1 MGEGNGY
8 EPQRRAGPGERNGA
22 SRPTRMSDHV
32 FGVAFA
38 AVLAVIGAVEWIRG
52 GASPAWLFIVSGAL
66 LVAGLLTPE
75 LLSPLNAL
83 RARLLIAVR
92 RSPLYLRISPA
103 IRIIWWNT
111 LALAGGLLLIALLGE
126 GYLRWRA
133 PFTESTG
140 MWDRVAPKAGLML
153 FPDMEMRFT
162 NKFDYW
168 TTARTNSLGFLD
180 REPPAPDIASAS
192 CHIAAIGDSFVEAI
206 QVAVEDK
213 FHIRLEE
220 MAEEELPDLDVTTSA
235 YGISVIG
242 QTHQLALYDEYARP
256 LRPNLVALV
265 FVDND
270 FADNSPA
277 LYAMKTG
284 YGPDGIPYVTAAR
297 NADGTIALRP
307 VNDDVAARLSP
318 VDGAAPQLIR
328 IWGEASRRF
337 LFARWL
343 RSSIG
348 RGLGAERYRAEVSA
362 RAEELILRPGY
373 ESALDG
379 WDPADIQDPDMLE
392 FFVMPAPPPVFQEA
406 LALTAF
412 ALDEFVNRTE
422 RDGAELVI
430 LASHTMG
437 PGGDPL
443 FERMADMARE
453 RGIPVINQSDY
464 VARQGGK
471 IEDAHFAHDIHW
483 SAQGHQW
490 AAEALLEWLRG
501 NPQVC
506 DDADAA

>member
-1 MGEGNGY
+1 
-8 EPQRRAGPGERNGA
+8 
-22 SRPTRMSDHV
+22 MSDRA

-38 AVLAVIGAVEWIRG
+38 AVFAVIGAVARP
-52 GASPAWLFIVSGAL
+52 ASAQTLSAWMFVISGAL
-66 LVAGLLTPE
+66 LAVALLTPG
-75 LLSPLNAL
+75 LLSPLNTL
-83 RARLLIAVR
+83 RARLLSAVR

-140 MWDRVAPKAGLML
+140 MWDKVVPEAGLML
-153 FPDMEMRFT
+153 SPEMEMRFT

-168 TTARTNSLGFLD
+168 TTARTNSLGLLD
-180 REPPAPDIASAS
+180 REPPDPDIAAAS
-192 CHIAAIGDSFVEAI
+192 CHIAAIGDSFVEATE
-206 QVAVEDK
+206 VAIEDK
-213 FHIRLEE
+213 FHVRLEE
-220 MAEEELPDLDVTTSA
+220 MTAAELPDLDITTSA
-235 YGISVIG
+235 YGIRVTG
-242 QTHQLALYDEYARP
+242 QTHQLALYDEYARR
-256 LRPNLVALV
+256 LRPNLVVLV
-265 FVDND
+265 FVRND

-318 VDGAAPQLIR
+318 IDLAVPRLIGVWR
-328 IWGEASRRF
+328 NASRRF
-337 LFARWL
+337 LFAKWL
-343 RSSIG
+343 WSRS
-348 RGLGAERYRAEVSA
+348 GLNAEWSRLRISA
-362 RAEELILRPGY
+362 RAEKLILRPGY

-379 WDPADIQDPDMLE
+379 WNPADIQDKDMLE

-412 ALDEFVNRTE
+412 ALDEFVGRTE

-437 PGGDPL
+437 PSDAPL
-443 FERMADMARE
+443 FERMAEMARE

-464 VARQGGK
+464 VARQGGN
-471 IEDAHFAHDIHW
+471 IEDAVFAHDIHW

-490 AAEALLEWLRG
+490 AAEALLEWLRE

-506 DDADAA
+506 DDADPA